1 MLKDIGLSILPDV
14 VLEAIKSSDYHSKM
28 AEESLD
34 VSNKEQVVFCV
45 RWVDE
50 DLISHEDFIVL
61 YEMEKTDDTSMVV
74 VIKDIILQLG
84 LEGEKLRGQCYDG
97 CSIMIGKKK
106 GVATQIKKDI

>member
-34 VSNKEQVVFCV
+34 VFNKEQV
-45 RWVDE
+45 
-50 DLISHEDFIVL
+50 VL
-61 YEMEKTDDTSMVV
+61 YEMEKTDDTSIVV
-74 VIKDIILQLG
+74 VIEDLILQLG

>member
-34 VSNKEQVVFCV
+34 VFNKEQV
-45 RWVDE
+45 
-50 DLISHEDFIVL
+50 VL

-74 VIKDIILQLG
+74 VIEDLILQLG